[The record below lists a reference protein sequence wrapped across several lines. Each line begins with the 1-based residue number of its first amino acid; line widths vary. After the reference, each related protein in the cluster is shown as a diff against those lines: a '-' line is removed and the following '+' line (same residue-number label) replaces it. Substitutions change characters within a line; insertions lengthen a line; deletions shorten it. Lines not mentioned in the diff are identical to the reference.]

1 MTKITKTKLAKKLMN
16 KKEDVTEEVYVK
28 SAEDY
33 EVAKEVALLLA
44 PRLDNATD
52 GNYLIQLQ
60 ALDIL
65 QDIIGFQAIQS
76 RNKLKEEQA
85 NETNKGS

>member
-16 KKEDVTEEVYVK
+16 KKEDVTQEVYVQ

-33 EVAKEVALLLA
+33 AIAKEVAILLA
-44 PRLDNATD
+44 PKLDQATD

-65 QDIIGFQAIQS
+65 QDLIGFQAIQAK
-76 RNKLKEEQA
+76 NKLKEEQA
-85 NETNKGS
+85 NETNKGG

>member
-1 MTKITKTKLAKKLMN
+1 MTKITKTKLAKKLLN
-16 KKEDVTEEVYVK
+16 KKEDVTEDVYVK

-33 EVAKEVALLLA
+33 AIAKEVAILLA
-44 PRLDNATD
+44 PKLDNATD

-65 QDIIGFQAIQS
+65 QDLIGFQAIQ
-76 RNKLKEEQA
+76 RKNKLKEEQA
-85 NETNKGS
+85 NEANQGG